1 MQPIILKPYFREKI
15 WGGDSLKTDFH
26 FDIPSDQTGE
36 AWVISGH
43 QNGPSI
49 VQSPEEFKGQTFQQV
64 FRENPA
70 LFGLKEAKEFPLLV
84 KILDAQSDLS
94 VQVHPDDDYAR
105 IHENDLGKTECW
117 YILSAQPGAKI
128 VYGHHAQ
135 SAQEF
140 HQMVNQGQWDDLL
153 RYKEVKAGDFFDV
166 PHGTIHAIGG
176 GITILETQ
184 QSSDTTYRVY
194 DYNRRDDQGQTRD
207 LHIEDSIAV
216 SQIPHHDPELK
227 IRTQKKGQSTISHF
241 LTNDYFS
248 VYKWDVK
255 DQLTMET
262 PSDYTLMTVISG
274 SGSIQVGGQ
283 DYLLNKGSAL
293 VLPKAINA
301 VNLMGNLSLMVA
313 CPE

>member
-140 HQMVNQGQWDDLL
+140 RQMVNQGQWDDLL

>member
-140 HQMVNQGQWDDLL
+140 RQMVNQGQWDDLL

-255 DQLTMET
+255 DRLTMET

>member
-140 HQMVNQGQWDDLL
+140 RKMVNQGQWDDLL

-255 DQLTMET
+255 DRLTMET

>member
-140 HQMVNQGQWDDLL
+140 RQMVNQGQWDDLL

-255 DQLTMET
+255 DRLTMET

-274 SGSIQVGGQ
+274 SGSIQVGDQ